1 MVWLVIPL
9 FLLLIFLI
17 FFLIGYFSTP
27 TIQDNKVTQSIA
39 TTLKKEKRYDVWNF
53 LFHWM
58 KAKFN
63 WHNFRIGVVILL
75 TFSPLFIATHPYTII
90 DNNRFL
96 SITITIAIILSL
108 IVYFKIK
115 PDTLNML
122 GYAGAIVV
130 YTYMSVKAINIYADK
145 TIPSVYVGA
154 VVSKESHKY
163 HRKSHEYTSYI
174 IGVRAPDGNIRY
186 VEVIEK
192 FYTSIIENDLVKM
205 RERNGA
211 IGLRWIEDIKK

>member
-1 MVWLVIPL
+1 MVWLIIPL

-27 TIQDNKVTQSIA
+27 TVQDNKVTQSIA
-39 TTLKKEKRYDVWNF
+39 TSLKKEKGYDVWNF

-63 WHNFRIGVVILL
+63 WHNLRIGVVILL

-90 DNNRFL
+90 DYNRFL

-130 YTYMSVKAINIYADK
+130 YIYMSVKAIDIYADK
-145 TIPSVYVGA
+145 TVPSLYIGTVT
-154 VVSKESHKY
+154 SKTTNKY
-163 HRKSHEYTSYI
+163 YQKGHEYTSYI
-174 IGVRAPDGNIRY
+174 LGVRAPDGDIRY
-186 VEVIEK
+186 VDVIEK
-192 FYTSIIENDLVKM
+192 FYNSIDENYQVQM
-205 RERNGA
+205 CERNGA